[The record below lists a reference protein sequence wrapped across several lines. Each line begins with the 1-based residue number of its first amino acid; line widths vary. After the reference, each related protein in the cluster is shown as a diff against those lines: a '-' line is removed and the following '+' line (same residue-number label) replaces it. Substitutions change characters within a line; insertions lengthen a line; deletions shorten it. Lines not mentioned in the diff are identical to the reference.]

1 MITER
6 IYRNAMLRLKFPTQ
20 RWRSARL
27 PLQDRDPPSIMHE
40 LPGRMIF
47 LIISAN
53 MASTTSQW
61 VSDEAML
68 PAKRTHFARC

>member
-1 MITER
+1 
-6 IYRNAMLRLKFPTQ
+6 
-20 RWRSARL
+20 
-27 PLQDRDPPSIMHE
+27 LQDRDPPSIMHE